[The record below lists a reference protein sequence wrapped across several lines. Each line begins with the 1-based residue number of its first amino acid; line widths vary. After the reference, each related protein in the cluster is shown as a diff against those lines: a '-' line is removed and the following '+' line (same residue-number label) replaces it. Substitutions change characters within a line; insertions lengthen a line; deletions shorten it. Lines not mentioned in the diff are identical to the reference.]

1 MDDSEVAE
9 NMKLD
14 LLDMD
19 ICLNNVVSNFSLGPD
34 TNLDLENLVL
44 LATNIEIRGGKG
56 YAQMKLKNPASTA
69 NIFASGR
76 IVVCGTKSEEDA
88 KIASRKIARKIQKV
102 AIQNVGKIC
111 TKPRGHERICVKN
124 YKIVNVWASTVL
136 PWDVKLTNFAK
147 EDKKAQYEPEIHS
160 SVIYQLADPKAN
172 CKINAKGSLVIQ
184 ANKIGN
190 IYASVRKIYPIVYP
204 FQKPRRV
211 KKAKKVI
218 DEALITRGVD
228 KMWRSNKKI

>member
-88 KIASRKIARKIQKV
+88 KIASRRFARKIQKV
-102 AIQNVGKIC
+102 A
-111 TKPRGHERICVKN
+111 
-124 YKIVNVWASTVL
+124 Y
-136 PWDVKLTNFAK
+136 
-147 EDKKAQYEPEIHS
+147 
-160 SVIYQLADPKAN
+160 
-172 CKINAKGSLVIQ
+172 
-184 ANKIGN
+184 
-190 IYASVRKIYPIVYP
+190 
-204 FQKPRRV
+204 
-211 KKAKKVI
+211 
-218 DEALITRGVD
+218 
-228 KMWRSNKKI
+228 